1 MSRIL
6 YTHGYLFLYCCSHNQ
21 IVETAEV
28 KDYYFI
34 TTFGT
39 LTIIFISI
47 LKFESEPSHA
57 DGHALWRNLLSAMN
71 YSYLV
76 QLLSMALIVYGV
88 TYKIFLKDV
97 VKDADKE
104 LQHLNGPYGEAAR
117 RSLAASPAISDEVSS
132 AVFSSALGVVL
143 IALEVMRWTHGGIKE
158 SFEYLVMRDNK
169 GKISKPHWPIV
180 IISVFKI
187 GILLFTFTLSQWT
200 IEPEVL
206 TLCGCGI
213 VIAMAITRVLSF
225 GFIHKKERIQ
235 KLIATATERAT
246 AILPLLSE
254 NDTARSRVS
263 IAVKKTMAKIE
274 RGSNEGDIIE
284 EDNATELDN
293 VSKRNNSISSAA
305 TDNEEVS
312 SSLDKRT
319 SDGLGSIDNSFDAIV
334 VANLDGIMTR
344 VNDTAATLFGKSNIC
359 CHVHITYN
367 MVLRYT
373 QPNLLFYTAY

>member
-1 MSRIL
+1 MSYYSVTDSI
-6 YTHGYLFLYCCSHNQ
+6 YSWVYIFLYCSHNQ

-104 LQHLNGPYGEAAR
+104 LQHLNGSYGEAAR

-143 IALEVMRWTHGGIKE
+143 IVLEVMRWTHGGIKE

-180 IISVFKI
+180 IISSFKM

-206 TLCGCGI
+206 TFCGCGI

-235 KLIATATERAT
+235 KLIATATE
-246 AILPLLSE
+246 L
-254 NDTARSRVS
+254 NGTARSRAS
-263 IAVKKTMAKIE
+263 IAVKKTMAKIT
-274 RGSNEGDIIE
+274 GDIIE

-312 SSLDKRT
+312 PSLDKRT
-319 SDGLGSIDNSFDAIV
+319 SDGLGSIDNSFDAV
-334 VANLDGIMTR
+334 VVVNLDGIMTR
-344 VNDTAATLFGKSNIC
+344 VNDTAVVTFGKSNIC
-359 CHVHITYN
+359 CH
-367 MVLRYT
+367 
-373 QPNLLFYTAY
+373 FYIVVQYGT

>member
-1 MSRIL
+1 MSYYSVTDSI
-6 YTHGYLFLYCCSHNQ
+6 YSWVYIFLYCSHNQ

-104 LQHLNGPYGEAAR
+104 LQHLNGSYGEAAR

-143 IALEVMRWTHGGIKE
+143 IVLEVMRWTHGGIKE

-180 IISVFKI
+180 IISSFKM

-206 TLCGCGI
+206 TFCGCGI

-235 KLIATATERAT
+235 KLIATATERA
-246 AILPLLSE
+246 
-254 NDTARSRVS
+254 NTARSRAS
-263 IAVKKTMAKIE
+263 IAVKKTIAKSE

-293 VSKRNNSISSAA
+293 VSKWRNGSPAA
-305 TDNEEVS
+305 TDNEEAS

-319 SDGLGSIDNSFDAIV
+319 SDGLDNSFDAIV

-344 VNDTAATLFGKSNIC
+344 VNDTAVTLFGKSNIC
-359 CHVHITYN
+359 CHVYIMYN
-367 MVLRYT
+367 MVLRYA